1 MKTTAVTLKLIAS
14 GILAWISARLG
25 ILFPVL
31 LILMACMVI
40 DYITGMLAS
49 KVEAI
54 QHPQDPSY
62 GWSSKKGSIGI
73 AKKIAYLCV
82 IAAAMMIDYILLSVA
97 VTIGIQIPN
106 IRAFFG
112 LLTAVWYILNEILS
126 IIENAGRMGADIPD
140 WLGKYIAILKNKID
154 DTADGKVD
162 KSE

>member
-1 MKTTAVTLKLIAS
+1 MKTTAVTIKLIAS

-31 LILMACMVI
+31 VILLMCMVI
-40 DYITGMLAS
+40 DYVTGMLAS
-49 KVEAI
+49 KVEAL

-82 IAAAMMIDYILLSVA
+82 IAVAMMIDYILLSVA

-106 IRAFFG
+106 IKAFFG

-140 WLGKYIAILKNKID
+140 WLRKYIAILKNKID

-162 KSE
+162 KPE